1 MKDNLEVITRD
12 ILFNVLSKV
21 LSKKGMNSSEI
32 YELTEYIL
40 GFFGYDDYLI
50 DNILTPLDR
59 DIFYYLEEC
68 GIFRAESME
77 VNLLK
82 GRQWRI
88 HLWTYKKDNMKKILH
103 SNEEIEV
110 EDLRKIYE
118 KIFNDREEVK

>member
-1 MKDNLEVITRD
+1 MEENLELVTRD

-21 LSKKGMNSSEI
+21 LLKKGMDNREI
-32 YELTEYIL
+32 YELTEYVL
-40 GFFGYDDYLI
+40 SFFGYDDYLV

-68 GIFRAESME
+68 GIFKAESME

-88 HLWTYKKDNMKKILH
+88 HLWTYRKDVMKKIL
-103 SNEEIEV
+103 STSENIEIE
-110 EDLRKIYE
+110 DPKKLYD
-118 KIFNDREEVK
+118 KIFNEKEETK